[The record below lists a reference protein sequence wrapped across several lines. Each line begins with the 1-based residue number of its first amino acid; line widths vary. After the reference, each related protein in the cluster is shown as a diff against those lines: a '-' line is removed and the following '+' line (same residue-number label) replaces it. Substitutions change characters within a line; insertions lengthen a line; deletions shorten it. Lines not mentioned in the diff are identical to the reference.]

1 MNRKEDNRNM
11 QLKVIYNWLIY
22 VVLLLGC
29 VIDTTAQD
37 ISHIRKK
44 YTDVRNLIVSQK
56 DEAQMQNNA
65 ILTLKHNVP
74 GSGPQTVRYELYF
87 TPYSDNMA
95 GDKMQ
100 HKLIFVQSSYNIAAR
115 SFYEEFLYD
124 ESGNPIF
131 IYTHEPD
138 WEGKMDFLDRRM
150 YYQNNKLL
158 KMIKSEVTDGKSKVI
173 YQGEEDKNQSEYLK
187 NVFGRALSIGKMFDF
202 INESV
207 TPER

>member
-1 MNRKEDNRNM
+1 M

-74 GSGPQTVRYELYF
+74 GSGPQTV
-87 TPYSDNMA
+87 
-95 GDKMQ
+95 
-100 HKLIFVQSSYNIAAR
+100 
-115 SFYEEFLYD
+115 
-124 ESGNPIF
+124 
-131 IYTHEPD
+131 
-138 WEGKMDFLDRRM
+138 
-150 YYQNNKLL
+150 
-158 KMIKSEVTDGKSKVI
+158 
-173 YQGEEDKNQSEYLK
+173 
-187 NVFGRALSIGKMFDF
+187 
-202 INESV
+202 
-207 TPER
+207 